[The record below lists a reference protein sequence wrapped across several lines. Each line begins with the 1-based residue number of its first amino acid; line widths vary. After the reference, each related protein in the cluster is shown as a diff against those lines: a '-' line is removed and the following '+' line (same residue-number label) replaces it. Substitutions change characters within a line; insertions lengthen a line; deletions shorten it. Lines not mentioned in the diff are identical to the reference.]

1 MSEKSPPQY
10 YEKIKRYC
18 AYQERCK
25 QDVRFKLNEWGIE
38 DNKIKQIINDLVSE
52 GYINEERFANA
63 FVRGKFNI
71 KSWGTQKIIAE
82 LKRRNIENTCIQ
94 QSLNEIDKELYQ
106 EKLNKLASK
115 WLNEH
120 KSEAK
125 QEQKQKL
132 FRFLFSK
139 GYEQNDIW
147 KCIKEKI
154 G

>member
-1 MSEKSPPQY
+1 MSEKAPPQY

-25 QDVRFKLNEWGIE
+25 QDVRFKLKEWGIDE
-38 DNKIKQIINDLVSE
+38 TKIKQIINDLVSE

-82 LKRRNIENTCIQ
+82 LKRRNIDNACIQ

-120 KSEAK
+120 KHVTNNDK
-125 QEQKQKL
+125 KQKL

-139 GYEQNDIW
+139 GYEYEDVK
-147 KCIKEKI
+147 KCIK
-154 G
+154 